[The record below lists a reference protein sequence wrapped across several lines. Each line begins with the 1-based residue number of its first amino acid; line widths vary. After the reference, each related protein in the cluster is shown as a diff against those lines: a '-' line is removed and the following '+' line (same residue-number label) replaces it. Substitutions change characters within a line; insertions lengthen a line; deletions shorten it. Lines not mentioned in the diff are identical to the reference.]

1 MRDLIFGGGGFL
13 QQQHRSSV
21 IMGKWR
27 DWELP
32 ASRLPP
38 ALLGLGQLSP
48 LHALYPGRRLKLLL
62 GKKKLHFNCVFS
74 NEPELHL
81 SKCYT
86 PVLRSHPP
94 FPRFNKSSLDLG
106 SQPLGWLVSWENGK
120 SVRCLSIGRFMTK
133 ETGLRVYNAIKETE
147 GKSPWVKSD

>member
-1 MRDLIFGGGGFL
+1 M
-13 QQQHRSSV
+13 
-21 IMGKWR
+21 
-27 DWELP
+27 
-32 ASRLPP
+32 
-38 ALLGLGQLSP
+38 
-48 LHALYPGRRLKLLL
+48 
-62 GKKKLHFNCVFS
+62 FS

-81 SKCYT
+81 SKCCT